1 MYWMDER
8 VGTASATEIPNEYH
22 HIADKYF
29 MSCLDMVDGKN
40 DPMIIYQKLKI
51 ALNQWCL
58 GRKVIF
64 FCFAGISRSN
74 GMATTL
80 IAYYKNIDW
89 EDAYTITR
97 KACPRAQ
104 VCLDFSD
111 SAKIALQMMRERLVK
126 RCPFCNCP
134 MEQWEEACNY
144 CYHIHVQNNFQ
155 IESKN
160 L

>member
-1 MYWMDER
+1 MYWIEEKI
-8 VGTASATEIPNEYH
+8 GTASADEITNEYH
-22 HIADKYF
+22 HLTDKYF
-29 MSCLDMVDGKN
+29 VCCLDMVDGTN
-40 DPMIIYQKLKI
+40 DPEIIYQKLKG

-89 EDAYTITR
+89 EDAYTTTR

-111 SAKIALQMMRERLVK
+111 CCKEALEMMRTRLTK
-126 RCPFCNCP
+126 RCPFCNSP
-134 MEQWEEACNY
+134 TEQWEEACSY
-144 CYHIHVQNNFQ
+144 CWTNKV
-155 IESKN
+155 KK
-160 L
+160 